1 MKHELLVGKTD
12 STVIQLIRYTIVGGG
27 AFLLDIS
34 ILYLLTDK
42 VKVHYAISAAL
53 AFLVGL
59 LVNYVL
65 SKRWVF
71 SRSAV
76 ESRTTEFMIFFIIG
90 IVGLGINEI
99 VMIIFTEVM
108 LIYYLASKMIST
120 ITVYFWNF
128 FARKFILFR

>member
-65 SKRWVF
+65 SKRW
-71 SRSAV
+71 SSAM
-76 ESRTTEFMIFFIIG
+76 RPAR
-90 IVGLGINEI
+90 LG
-99 VMIIFTEVM
+99 M
-108 LIYYLASKMIST
+108 SKCST
-120 ITVYFWNF
+120 V
-128 FARKFILFR
+128 